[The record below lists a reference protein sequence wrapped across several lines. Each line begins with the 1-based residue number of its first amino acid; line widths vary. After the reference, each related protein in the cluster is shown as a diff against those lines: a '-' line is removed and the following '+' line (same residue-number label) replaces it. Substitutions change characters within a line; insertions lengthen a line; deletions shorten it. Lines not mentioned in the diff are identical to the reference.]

1 MDEPVFALKDF
12 LDFSITFDDGRAV
25 GTLTL
30 DERHMNP
37 NAVAHGGVCFTLM
50 DTAMGGAV
58 MTTLEEG
65 FGCATVEMQT
75 RFHRGARSGTL
86 TAVAEVMNRGRR
98 IVHVQARTT
107 DDEGQL
113 VASATASFAIIE
125 PR

>member
-12 LDFSITFDDGRAV
+12 LDFAITFEAGRAI

-65 FGCATVEMQT
+65 FGCATIEMQT

-86 TAVAEVMNRGRR
+86 TATAEVMNAGRK
-98 IVHVQARTT
+98 IVHVQATTT
-107 DDEGQL
+107 DEDDQL
-113 VASATASFAIIE
+113 IASATASFAVIE